1 MHIANHIEHS
11 VLNPKAIV
19 ADAEKKCAEAVSNGF
34 SAVTVPPLLL
44 KTARAVLA
52 PGQLKLITVIGFPL
66 GYGVIEAKVAEAIM
80 AILEG
85 ADEISMMVNTTALK
99 NHDWQYLAKEL
110 NTIMPIVQSKGRLFN
125 VIIET
130 GICTAEELI
139 TCCDIYGAAGVN
151 AVITGSGYAEKGNVV
166 EIVQLLHK
174 HLPSLVKITA
184 AGDIKNYSFAL
195 ELITAGAARL
205 SCSNGLQLL
214 HEAAQQN

>member
-1 MHIANHIEHS
+1 
-11 VLNPKAIV
+11 LQ
-19 ADAEKKCAEAVSNGF
+19 
-34 SAVTVPPLLL
+34 
-44 KTARAVLA
+44 LA
-52 PGQLKLITVIGFPL
+52 AVIGFPL
-66 GYGVIEAKVAEAIM
+66 GYAVIEAKVAEAIM

-85 ADEISMMVNTTALK
+85 ADAISMVVNTTALK

-130 GICTAEELI
+130 GFCTAEELI

-151 AVITGSGYAEKGNVV
+151 AVITGSGYAGSAITVDT
-166 EIVQLLHK
+166 VQLLHK

-184 AGDIKNYSFAL
+184 AGDIKNYSFAVA
-195 ELITAGAARL
+195 LIQAGASRL

-214 HEAAQQN
+214 QEAAQQN